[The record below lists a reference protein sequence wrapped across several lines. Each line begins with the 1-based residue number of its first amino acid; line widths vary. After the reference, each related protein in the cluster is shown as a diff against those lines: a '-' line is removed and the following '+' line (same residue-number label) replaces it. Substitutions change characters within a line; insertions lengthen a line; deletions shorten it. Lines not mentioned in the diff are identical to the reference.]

1 MRRELYVQLPR
12 HLPAFPAKAYSV
24 RPFPFHPP
32 PISTRLREN
41 RLAAHQRFARAG
53 VQDSK
58 PYIISAKAHAVIP
71 DPAGR
76 NQDFTIAANTVFASL
91 DDMKFYD
98 DDCEAHKAIKAF
110 LKPRIQGVM
119 TVYHEAN

>member
-1 MRRELYVQLPR
+1 MSKPINRITLFKVPNPDDI
-12 HLPAFPAKAYSV
+12 PAILEKYTTLTTDAKK
-24 RPFPFHPP
+24 
-32 PISTRLREN
+32 
-41 RLAAHQRFARAG
+41 
-53 VQDSK
+53 DSK
-58 PYIISAKAHAVIP
+58 PYITSAKANAVIP

-98 DDCEAHKAIKAF
+98 EDCEAHKAIKAF

-119 TVYHEAN
+119 TVYYEAN